1 MWKRLILCLLAV
13 ALALPLTALGEE
25 TQRVFME
32 GETEPFSEDA
42 ELLTLRVC
50 PLLGADCMLLTL
62 GEHTM
67 LIDAGKKSQYDDV
80 FGMLKAAGLTE
91 VEYALNT
98 HPHSDH
104 AGCIEPLLE
113 AGFGIGTFI
122 TFFPYDYAD
131 PKGQSVIQISTIHAV
146 EAAGVPIVT
155 MKTEDTIPF
164 GDALLT
170 VYRIADEQFIETS
183 DCNNRSAMLM
193 IQYGECSVLL
203 TADVENEAQP
213 RLADLYDLKADI
225 LKYPHHG
232 TVILHNDFLR
242 DVDPEYVVFTHGTKN
257 TLDAQKQL
265 VRFGYTRMTFATW
278 GLITLQTDGE
288 KWIVRQ
294 DISPDMAEYARK
306 YKPGRD

>member
-1 MWKRLILCLLAV
+1 MWKRLILCLLAI
-13 ALALPLTALGEE
+13 ALALPLTALGEG

-32 GETEPFSEDA
+32 GETEPFPEDA
-42 ELLTLRVC
+42 ELLTVRVC
-50 PLLGADCMLLTL
+50 PLLGADAMLLTL

-80 FGMLKAAGLTE
+80 FGMLQDAGLTA

-104 AGCIEPLLE
+104 AGCIKPLLE
-113 AGFGIGTFI
+113 QGFGIGTFI
-122 TFFPYDYAD
+122 TFFPYDYGD
-131 PKGQSVIQISTIHAV
+131 SGQAVIQKSTIQAL

-164 GDALLT
+164 GSALLT
-170 VYRIADEQFIETS
+170 VYRMPDERFVEMS

-193 IQYGECSVLL
+193 IRYGECSILL
-203 TADVENEAQP
+203 AADVENEVQP
-213 RLADLYDLKADI
+213 KLAEMYDLKADI

-232 TVILHNDFLR
+232 TVILHNDFLK

-265 VRFGYTRMTFATW
+265 IRFGYDRMTFATW
-278 GLITLQTDGE
+278 GLITMQTDGQ

-294 DISPDMAEYARK
+294 DISPDLTEYASK
-306 YKPGRD
+306 YKPGGE